1 MSIAF
6 TVCCV
11 KEMDGVLGVG
21 RENEKK
27 KGEAVVVNRDEV
39 TGRMLC

>member
-1 MSIAF
+1 MGF
-6 TVCCV
+6 W
-11 KEMDGVLGVG
+11 VLGG
-21 RENEKK
+21 KMKKK